1 MTRCS
6 IFSDEDFICTI
17 QIKQQQFFVPKEIAD
32 MYEAE
37 QVCKKH
43 NSTLYVYKDKNSI
56 SKLIE
61 KFDET
66 ECKKKSHYLLKE
78 ENKSS
83 KKVLRIQIK
92 FEKISLRKNNSKL
105 KYNLICQRYR
115 KLLKTSDNG
124 SDKSSSSS
132 KPRIEGVAIGILIA
146 VVLLIFI
153 PAVLYASIPSIRVS
167 LSFLQKIN
175 KLIYIEFI
183 KTTL

>member
-66 ECKKKSHYLLKE
+66 ECRKKSHYLLKE

-115 KLLKTSDNG
+115 ISTNSEKG
-124 SDKSSSSS
+124 SDKSSSTS

>member
-66 ECKKKSHYLLKE
+66 ECRKKSHYLLKE

-105 KYNLICQRYR
+105 KYNLICQSY
-115 KLLKTSDNG
+115 KKIVKTNDNV

-132 KPRIEGVAIGILIA
+132 KPKIEGVGILVA